1 MEDNMN
7 ISICRNGTY
16 YHVGTDGCISYTH
29 ADGFKVQSSD
39 WRLVGA
45 VEYKTV
51 FGNTVVV
58 RHYTFKDI
66 VEKKVPWKYKNGKQ
80 RCYVKDY
87 DHGSFRVW
95 GNDHSVMVS

>member
-1 MEDNMN
+1 MN

-16 YHVGTDGCISYTH
+16 YHVGNDGCISYTH

-39 WRLVGA
+39 NWRLVGA

-80 RCYVKDY
+80 RCFIQDY

-95 GNDHSVMVS
+95 GNDHSVVVS